1 MTELLSVEDMPCLK
15 DGPAG
20 RRAIN
25 APLLAAIIFKSH
37 AHQAFVE
44 HVSAR
49 PREGPTGAFAFGRA
63 RGSSKESWPPRASHA
78 RF

>member
-1 MTELLSVEDMPCLK
+1 MVKAANLHRLESLERRIGERSLEHEAMAYQKLLERLES
-15 DGPAG
+15 
-20 RRAIN
+20 
-25 APLLAAIIFKSH
+25 
-37 AHQAFVE
+37 
-44 HVSAR
+44 